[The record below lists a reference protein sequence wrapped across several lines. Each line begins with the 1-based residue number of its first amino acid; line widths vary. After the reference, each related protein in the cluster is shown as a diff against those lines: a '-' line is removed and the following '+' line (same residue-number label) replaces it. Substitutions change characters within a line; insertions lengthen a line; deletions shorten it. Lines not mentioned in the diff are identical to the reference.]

1 MSRYDIKASL
11 LFFKNYHI
19 SHLRTSWLKSTP
31 EKSSLAA
38 CAEHQLAKSRSSLI
52 KIGNIPRKSIK
63 TVDFFASTGWEN
75 DIYLPR
81 SLVLPTK
88 NRSRWGLLAARWP
101 QVAIGWWQHDVH
113 GISQTISGLSQ
124 ARIQLLQQV
133 SVPLLLAAQQ
143 VPLTWVQRLLYF
155 QRKPQWKY
163 TRIFSMV
170 VTRQLRWWKPEETK
184 TESIITIT
192 NFSHNRRWFTF
203 FNTVSYL
210 A

>member
-88 NRSRWGLLAARWP
+88 NRSRWGLLAAGWP
-101 QVAIGWWQHDVH
+101 QVAIGWWQHHGH

-143 VPLTWVQRLLYF
+143 VPLTWVQNVLFFKENLNENIPGSSQWWWHASSGDENLRK
-155 QRKPQWKY
+155 QRRK
-163 TRIFSMV
+163 
-170 VTRQLRWWKPEETK
+170 
-184 TESIITIT
+184 
-192 NFSHNRRWFTF
+192 
-203 FNTVSYL
+203 VSSP
-210 A
+210 

>member
-1 MSRYDIKASL
+1 M
-11 LFFKNYHI
+11 
-19 SHLRTSWLKSTP
+19 
-31 EKSSLAA
+31 
-38 CAEHQLAKSRSSLI
+38 HQLAKSRSCLI
-52 KIGNIPRKSIK
+52 KTRSIPRQSILAVK
-63 TVDFFASTGWEN
+63 LFASIGWEN
-75 DIYLPR
+75 DISLPR
-81 SLVLPTK
+81 SLVLPAK
-88 NRSRWGLLAARWP
+88 NRSRWGLLAAGWP

-192 NFSHNRRWFTF
+192 DFSHNRRWFTF